1 MLRKIIISFMIF
13 LSLQAAVYSYSPE
26 HLSNLEMVKYGQSF
40 ENDSLASRLMRLETD
55 LFGMTQ
61 SGDIDSRL
69 DMISQ
74 MIGSSALPPVYQP
87 DNTYYP
93 KEKKGIINRFLNNLS
108 DDFSNG
114 ALTGFTPPLTSTGYV
129 NDFYGNGFMN
139 YTNTSGGYCPF
150 HNTYHNNGFFNNRN
164 DFLYG
169 KNKYPNSVSHRHN
182 FRSPR
187 LGHNHN
193 YSNFNSYANPYG
205 YYRSPIPT
213 NTYTNVLTRSGVHII
228 KD

>member
-1 MLRKIIISFMIF
+1 MLRKIIITMVIF
-13 LSLQAAVYSYSPE
+13 ISLQAAVYSYSPE
-26 HLSNLEMVKYGQSF
+26 QLSNMEMVKYGQSF
-40 ENDSLASRLMRLETD
+40 ENDSLSSRLMRLETD

-74 MIGSSALPPVYQP
+74 MIGSSSSIPVYEP
-87 DNTYYP
+87 YNAYYP

-114 ALTGFTPPLTSTGYV
+114 ALTGFTPPITSTGYV

-139 YTNTSGGYCPF
+139 YTNNTGRYCPF

-164 DFLYG
+164 DFWYG
-169 KNKYPNSVSHRHN
+169 RNKYPRALSHRNN
-182 FRSPR
+182 FRASR
-187 LGHNHN
+187 LWRNPN
-193 YSNFNSYANPYG
+193 YANFNSYANPYG

-213 NTYTNVLTRSGVHII
+213 NTYANVLTRSGVHII